1 VTIRKS
7 AGRISPE
14 EMAERK
20 RRLEEE
26 LTFWRLHRDELIERY
41 PEQLIAVTREG
52 KVVAVAS
59 DLFSFLEQLDDKGIK
74 PRDVWTSF
82 MTRTAP
88 ILHI

>member
-1 VTIRKS
+1 
-7 AGRISPE
+7 
-14 EMAERK
+14 
-20 RRLEEE
+20 
-26 LTFWRLHRDELIERY
+26 
-41 PEQLIAVTREG
+41 VTREG